1 MKCIAMHTYFK
12 FNLASILVMELFTVV
27 QKLQKLIL
35 QYSMKKKPGLRLNEL
50 CVQLLTFITE
60 MFLLVATVGLLK

>member
-35 QYSMKKKPGLRLNEL
+35 QYEEKLCLRLNEL
-50 CVQLLTFITE
+50 CIQLLTFITE